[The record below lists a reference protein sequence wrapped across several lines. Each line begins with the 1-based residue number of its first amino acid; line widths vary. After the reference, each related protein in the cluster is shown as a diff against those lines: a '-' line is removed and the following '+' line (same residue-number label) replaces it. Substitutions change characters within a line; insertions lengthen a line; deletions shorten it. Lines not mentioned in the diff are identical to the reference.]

1 MMRERQIC
9 ERSVFDGSVD
19 DPRTLVYLYQQ
30 RVRAQLMAK
39 AAVEAKREA
48 WFTDFVG
55 SLVTS
60 VHGLIQS
67 MASPAAR
74 PAPAPA
80 RAGLRLVPSSSVSF

>member
-19 DPRTLVYLYQQ
+19 DPRTLVHLYQQ
-30 RVRAQLMAK
+30 RVRAQLLAK

-55 SLVTS
+55 SLLAS
-60 VHGLIQS
+60 VQSLIQTVT
-67 MASPAAR
+67 SPAAR

-80 RAGLRLVPSSSVSF
+80 RAGLRLLPSTQVSF